1 MCGENVPS
9 FEAGR
14 INRQYAVGIWKFTGF
29 NHFYLVNQEA
39 NDQSISL
46 LDIENVFL
54 YMYRYIYSSTLKIEW
69 SAIKFAQIV
78 IFELPAFTGI
88 Q

>member
-46 LDIENVFL
+46 LDIENVFFIHVPVYL
-54 YMYRYIYSSTLKIEW
+54 FQYIEDWMVSN
-69 SAIKFAQIV
+69 
-78 IFELPAFTGI
+78 
-88 Q
+88 